1 MCAAMRARS
10 GGGATFADRLLA
22 RRLPKKGSHCR

>member
-1 MCAAMRARS
+1 MRARS